1 MYKAEFLKTL
11 PLETR
16 SIHCVGIGGIGVSA
30 IAGLL
35 LEGGFSISGSDI
47 AINEN
52 CSELQKRGAVIAPAG
67 HRVENLPDN
76 DCCAVIST
84 AAANMSNPEISAML
98 KRGAMFWSRG
108 EFLGELCRCYQRP
121 VMVAGSHGKSS
132 TTAMLGWIIKTLSVD
147 AGLLLGAKYQDASG
161 NYAVGNGDIL
171 LAEADES
178 DGTHALLSGE
188 LALITNIDGDH
199 AWNAEQKLRQ
209 EKEFIRFAK
218 SFRHAICIDS
228 AKCRE
233 LFAGLPHCRILP
245 EEHLEKLAATTPE
258 WMLGYERSNAALA
271 LAGAEYLQIDPAKAA
286 EALKSYPGI
295 KRRQNEVLASGNI
308 KVVED
313 YAHHPTEVAASLD
326 VLRLRYPEYALTV
339 IFQPHRS
346 KRLQHYFNEFVEI
359 FKNPQINVV
368 VLPVFSAW
376 ESVEIDA
383 PDHNTLAAAVN
394 AAGGNAVSAESDFSI
409 LAEELGALHQK
420 SAPQL
425 IALIGAGDI
434 ENLTAHLKAI
444 LVEH

>member
-1 MYKAEFLKTL
+1 MYKAAFLKKL

-16 SIHCVGIGGIGVSA
+16 SVHCVGIGGIGVSA

-35 LEGGFSISGSDI
+35 LEGGFSVSGSDI

-52 CSELQKRGAVIAPAG
+52 CRELQTKGAAVAPAG
-67 HRVENLPDN
+67 HRLENLPGTE
-76 DCCAVIST
+76 CCAVIST
-84 AAANMSNPEISAML
+84 AAANMSNPEITAML

-121 VMVAGSHGKSS
+121 VMIAGSHGKSS
-132 TTAMLGWIIKTLSVD
+132 TTAMLGWIMKELSVN
-147 AGLLLGAKYQDASG
+147 AGLLLGAKYQDVDS

-199 AWNAEQKLRQ
+199 AWNAEQKIRQ

-218 SFRHAICIDS
+218 NFRHVICIDS
-228 AKCRE
+228 SKCRE
-233 LFAGLPHCRILP
+233 LLANLPNCEILP
-245 EEHLEKLAATTPE
+245 QERLEKLAAMTPE

-271 LAGAEYLQIDPAKAA
+271 LAGAEYLKIDLSKAA

-295 KRRQNEVLASGNI
+295 KRRQNEVFACGNI

-326 VLRLRYPEYALTV
+326 VLHRRYPEYALTV
-339 IFQPHRS
+339 VFQPHRS

-359 FKNPQINVV
+359 FKNPQFSVI

-383 PDHNTLAAAVN
+383 PDHKTLTAAIN
-394 AAGGNAVSAESDFSI
+394 ASGGNAAVAENDFSA
-409 LAEELGALHQK
+409 LAEDLAALQK
-420 SAPQL
+420 KREPQL

-434 ENLTAHLKAI
+434 ENLTAHIKAVS
-444 LVEH
+444 VEH